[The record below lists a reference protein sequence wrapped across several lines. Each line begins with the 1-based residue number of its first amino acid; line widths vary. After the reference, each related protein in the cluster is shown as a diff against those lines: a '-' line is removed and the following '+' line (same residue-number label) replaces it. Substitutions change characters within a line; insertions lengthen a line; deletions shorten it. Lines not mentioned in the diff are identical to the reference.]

1 MVTLEAYRDTVTNS
15 ISVDTIL
22 QLELYA
28 PKTRRKDPSMIFQQ
42 LPSSR
47 SVYPAGETV
56 RYQWRCSTGWLRIWS
71 RFQKSYGRR
80 YGGPTPMEIERQS
93 AWPGAHD
100 HDLPRRT
107 DRRRYPGSAL
117 PALRKPLYHVGRARD
132 HDLSKMKVE
141 VVVRSID
148 AGK

>member
-1 MVTLEAYRDTVTNS
+1 
-15 ISVDTIL
+15 
-22 QLELYA
+22 
-28 PKTRRKDPSMIFQQ
+28 
-42 LPSSR
+42 
-47 SVYPAGETV
+47 
-56 RYQWRCSTGWLRIWS
+56 
-71 RFQKSYGRR
+71 
-80 YGGPTPMEIERQS
+80 MEIERQS
-93 AWPGAHD
+93 AWPGA

-132 HDLSKMKVE
+132 HDLSRMKVE